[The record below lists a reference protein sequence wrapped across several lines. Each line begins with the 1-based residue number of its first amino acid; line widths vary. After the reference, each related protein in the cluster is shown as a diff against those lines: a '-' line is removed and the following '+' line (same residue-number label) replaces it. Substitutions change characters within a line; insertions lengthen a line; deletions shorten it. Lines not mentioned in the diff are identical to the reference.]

1 MWIITSNSC
10 VCLSLT
16 EWLWVRD
23 ENIIPH
29 GRQCLASW
37 APCWHPNTRV
47 NFKEAIE
54 KSGEGF
60 HDFGYYQWNLGGH
73 VSIIVMGTVY
83 YKERN
88 TWEKAHNRYFRVW
101 IINARQKHC
110 VIIGLVSSLWHYW
123 VLVETVEERSCRR
136 KLGYLRNILEGEIG
150 ALISFC
156 LFLLPGYQ
164 GWRGALHKSPSHH
177 RPKAE
182 QLRDC
187 GQILKTLRQNK
198 PLFFLNC
205 YLKWLHRIHVQAFGV
220 PQKTIVIHL
229 GKQRQILSIKGQSN
243 KRKDCVNKGRATSDN
258 SGDVGIRRARGKR
271 PGEKQECSFCFGSYK
286 PSYTQTSA
294 SGHMKQQLLE
304 AKGEIARAARRGYC
318 SLINRLWKKGRQ
330 CTSTWKMQGLIIP

>member
-1 MWIITSNSC
+1 MSDI
-10 VCLSLT
+10 LSSLLAP
-16 EWLWVRD
+16 EYKSELQRSHWKIRRRFSWLWILLV
-23 ENIIPH
+23 
-29 GRQCLASW
+29 
-37 APCWHPNTRV
+37 
-47 NFKEAIE
+47 K
-54 KSGEGF
+54 
-60 HDFGYYQWNLGGH
+60 LGGH

-101 IINARQKHC
+101 IVNAPQKHC

-136 KLGYLRNILEGEIG
+136 KLGYLRNTLEGEIG

-164 GWRGALHKSPSHH
+164 GWRGVLHKSPSHH

-258 SGDVGIRRARGKR
+258 SGDVGIRRDRGKR
-271 PGEKQECSFCFGSYK
+271 PGEKQECFILFWLLQTIIYTNISFRTHEATTLRGKRRNCQGS
-286 PSYTQTSA
+286 
-294 SGHMKQQLLE
+294 
-304 AKGEIARAARRGYC
+304 
-318 SLINRLWKKGRQ
+318 KKRV
-330 CTSTWKMQGLIIP
+330 LFFD